1 MVDGY
6 VGWVPEHQL
15 KVRVICARAY
25 HALFISNMMVRPTD
39 EQLLDFGEPDFIIYN
54 AGQFPANRYT
64 EYVAMHVSRT
74 TRTNAD
80 FASSFWRHLGEWHRP
95 PACA

>member
-6 VGWVPEHQL
+6 VGWVPEHRL

-39 EQLLDFGEPDFIIYN
+39 QQLLDFGDPDFIIYN

-64 EYVAMHVSRT
+64 EYVTTPHHT
-74 TRTNAD
+74 TRHTSHNDAN
-80 FASSFWRHLGEWHRP
+80 FACFLLDVN
-95 PACA
+95 